1 MDMTAEA
8 MQKVLDISRPE
19 IHTLADVHGV
29 ETIFSTEALH
39 QVQAAAFAIP
49 GTVKVSTLLGFADLI
64 NADLEGRTFPPEF
77 VIHVENEGLVS
88 LKGKKSDEY
97 GRRLVLI
104 EAKPVSFRQ
113 FTFGQWMNQEE
124 FAIAVA
130 SLFAETPDKE
140 YVLKMASTLTKDAAV
155 TSEDDGFSQRVTAKA
170 GLRMKE
176 QITLKPRVD
185 LAPYRTFPEL
195 DQPVSP
201 FVLRAKCDGE
211 SNPMLML
218 VEADGGR
225 WKIDA
230 IAKLRKAMEAF
241 GLNIPIVA

>member
-1 MDMTAEA
+1 MDITAETI
-8 MQKVLDISRPE
+8 QKVLDISRPE
-19 IHTLADVHGV
+19 LHKVGDVHGV
-29 ETIFSTEALH
+29 EAIFSTKDLY
-39 QVQAAAFAIP
+39 QVEAAAFAIP

-64 NADLEGRTFPPEF
+64 NASLECKSFANEF

-113 FTFGQWMNQEE
+113 FAFGQWMGQEE

-130 SLFAETPDKE
+130 SLFAETPDKD
-140 YVLKMASTLTKDAAV
+140 YVMKMASTLTKDAV
-155 TSEDDGFSQRVTAKA
+155 MTSEDDGFSQRVTAKA

-176 QITLKPRVD
+176 STTLKPRVD